1 MELIQILINF
11 ITGLVYIFIDV
22 IEHVLT
28 FIVNLLRLIS

>member
-22 IEHVLT
+22 IEHVLR
-28 FIVNLLRLIS
+28 FIVSLLQIIS